1 MRRILIRAAA
11 AAVTL
16 LLLVLAAWV
25 GKAWYDSR
33 LPGTYSVMDYGAL
46 DYGGAPAQN
55 HSGHAQ
61 RSVAKLRGPRGKP
74 DLAVKLTAVETDVPL
89 PSGKS
94 VDALTFNGRVP
105 GPELRV
111 RQHRLVQVTL
121 ENANVDK
128 GVSIHWHGVDVPN
141 AEDGVAGV
149 TQEAVPPGG
158 RYVYRF
164 RADQVGTFW
173 YHSHQFSAQQVK
185 RGLYGAFVIEPERS
199 RPDTIDLAV
208 PVHTLGGRLLFGSSD
223 ELVQRPIPPG
233 RPVRLRLINTDD
245 QPRKLELSGVPFRV
259 LAIDGADLNQPTP
272 IEGRTLELGA
282 GARYD
287 LGFVMPRTA
296 VSLGLGGSPAGLV
309 LGPPGAVPGP
319 PEPGGAIFDPAA
331 YGSPIAALLAA
342 EARYDRIFK
351 VDIGRRLGFLDGR
364 PGYHW
369 SINGK
374 LFPRTPVLVVR
385 KGELVRMT
393 IANHSGTVHP
403 MHLHG
408 HHLLVLSR
416 NGKPVAGSPWRV
428 DILNVKADETYD
440 VAFRANN
447 PGVWMFHCHN
457 LPHSADGLL
466 THLVYEGV
474 TTPFRIGGDAHN
486 HPD

>member
-1 MRRILIRAAA
+1 MAAG
-11 AAVTL
+11 T
-16 LLLVLAAWV
+16 LVLVGLGGWL

-46 DYGGAPAQN
+46 DFGGAPPGA
-55 HSGHAQ
+55 HDGHTET
-61 RSVAKLRGPRGKP
+61 SVARLRGPRGKP
-74 DLAVKLTAVETDVPL
+74 DLAVKLTAVRTEVRL
-89 PSGKS
+89 PSGES

-111 RQHRLVQVTL
+111 RQHGLVQVTL
-121 ENANVDK
+121 ENANIAK

-149 TQEAVPPGG
+149 TQEAVLPGG

-173 YHSHQFSAQQVK
+173 YHSHQFSAQQVR
-185 RGLYGAFVIEPERS
+185 RGLYGAFVIEPERP
-199 RPDTIDLAV
+199 RPKTVDLAV
-208 PVHTLGGRLLFGSSD
+208 PVHTLRGRRLFGSSD
-223 ELVQRPIPPG
+223 ELVQHSIPPG

-245 QPRKLELSGVPFRV
+245 VPRKFDLRGAAFRV
-259 LAIDGADLNQPTP
+259 LAIDGVDLNQPAA

-287 LGFVMPRTA
+287 LGFVMSRTA
-296 VSLGLGGSPAGLV
+296 VSLGVAGSPAGLV
-309 LGPPGAVPGP
+309 LGPPGGVPAP
-319 PEPGGAIFDPAA
+319 PKPGGPVFDPAG
-331 YGSPIAALLAA
+331 YGAPITALLGAQ
-342 EARYDRIFK
+342 ARYDRTFV
-351 VDIGRRLGFLDGR
+351 VDIGRQLGFLDGR

-393 IANHSGTVHP
+393 IANDSGSVHP

-416 NGKPVAGSPWRV
+416 NGKPVRGSPWRV
-428 DILNVKADETYD
+428 DILNVKPDETYD
-440 VAFRANN
+440 VAFRAHN

-457 LPHSADGLL
+457 LPHAADGLM

-474 TTPFRIGGDAHN
+474 TTPFRIGGRAHN
-486 HPD
+486 HPE